1 MVVGDIQ
8 RGFALGRRDV
18 VIEIGIEIEIDI
30 GSISE
35 NPDPDPD
42 PDFDFDRSR
51 PVLHFKKRCICTDVG
66 PLKDLEAGPSRRV
79 RCGTSA
85 KYIGPAGSICL
96 SYQAHWHKRLM
107 AYCGQ
112 GMLPVV

>member
-30 GSISE
+30 GSIGK
-35 NPDPDPD
+35 NPDPD

-66 PLKDLEAGPSRRV
+66 RLKDLEARSSRRV
-79 RCGTSA
+79 RCGTCA
-85 KYIGPAGSICL
+85 KYIGPTGSIRL

-112 GMLPVV
+112 GMLAGV